1 MFSLNILKGDIT
13 GIKVLAS
20 VTVAVAV
27 VLAVLAGYLCLSR
40 NKQSCSCKG
49 DYQRYALD
57 NDFKINN
64 TPNMHNVI
72 MNSSSFAGEPGVSLI
87 E

>member
-1 MFSLNILKGDIT
+1 MKAS
-13 GIKVLAS
+13 AS

-27 VLAVLAGYLCLSR
+27 MLAVLAGYLSLSR

-57 NDFKINN
+57 NDFKILN
-64 TPNMHNVI
+64 THVCSLI
-72 MNSSSFAGEPGVSLI
+72 MKSSS
-87 E
+87 